1 MKGNNLESFLSEQNV
16 KFTTMYD
23 QSKKELQQKIAEI
36 NQSRCLQ
43 QIQDIVMHIKDKE
56 DEIAEIQSEI
66 DQIVRQKT
74 EEIQDEELNQLK
86 QTVQKKVTE
95 HKLLLNDKGAL
106 FEEMYSKA
114 LVMINRDQ
122 QIIKNQGEIV
132 ELQHEI
138 EINILEI
145 EQKSAIIAELQ

>member
-1 MKGNNLESFLSEQNV
+1 MKGNNLESFLSEQNI

-43 QIQDIVMHIKDKE
+43 QIQDIVMQIKDKE

-74 EEIQDEELNQLK
+74 EEI
-86 QTVQKKVTE
+86 
-95 HKLLLNDKGAL
+95 
-106 FEEMYSKA
+106 
-114 LVMINRDQ
+114 
-122 QIIKNQGEIV
+122 
-132 ELQHEI
+132 
-138 EINILEI
+138 
-145 EQKSAIIAELQ
+145 